1 MNILIVGNGA
11 REHAIAWA
19 LAKNPRVEKVWFS
32 THNGGAEG
40 KLENLEL
47 AGNDFASINALLNKT
62 PVDLVVIG
70 PEKPL
75 NEGIVDQLAA
85 HHTKVFGPRKASAL
99 LEGSKAFAKAFM
111 QKYDIP
117 TANYVECQSRA
128 TAQKA
133 LETFGFPV
141 VIKADGLCAGKGVY
155 ICQSAPDA
163 ETALDE
169 IFIEKVFADEGAK
182 VVIEQYLQGF
192 EASLLCFVSGNKIYP
207 FDTAMDYKKIYEG
220 DQGPNTGGV
229 GCISPNPHW
238 TPELSA
244 QSNTI
249 LRKIEQG
256 LEVENLGYT
265 GILFIGYMV
274 QAGQIFVLEFNTRFG
289 DPETQVLLPRLRS
302 DLLENMEQALAG
314 ETVQLAFEDNVCMT
328 TILVSDGYPKSYQSG
343 FEISGLDKLAPDTL
357 VFHNGTRQK
366 DGQLVS
372 AGGRVLSI
380 VALDKTLAEARQ
392 KVYEEIEKVTFKN
405 MRYRDDI
412 GQLHH
417 Q

>member
-1 MNILIVGNGA
+1 MKILIVGNGA

-19 LAKNPRVEKVWFS
+19 LAKNPRVEKVYFS
-32 THNGGAEG
+32 THNGGASG

-47 AGNDFASINALLNKT
+47 AGNDFASIDGFLDSS
-62 PVDLVVIG
+62 PIDLVVIG

-75 NEGIVDQLAA
+75 NEGIVDHLEARGI
-85 HHTKVFGPRKASAL
+85 KVFGPKKAPAL

-117 TANYVECQSRA
+117 TADYIECQSKA
-128 TAQKA
+128 EAQKA
-133 LETFGFPV
+133 LDKFGFPV

-155 ICQSAPDA
+155 ICPDA
-163 ETALDE
+163 QNAEQALNE
-169 IFIEKVFADEGAK
+169 IFVDKVFADEGTK
-182 VVIEQYLQGF
+182 VVIEQFLKGF

-229 GCISPNPHW
+229 GCISPNPYW
-238 TPELSA
+238 TPDLSK
-244 QSNTI
+244 QSEAI
-249 LRKIEQG
+249 LRNIERG
-256 LEVENLGYT
+256 LEAENLGYT
-265 GILFIGYMV
+265 GILFIGYIV
-274 QAGQIFVLEFNTRFG
+274 QDGQIYVLEFNTRFG

-302 DLLENMEQALAG
+302 DLLENMTQAINRQEVKLDFAP
-314 ETVQLAFEDNVCMT
+314 QVCMT

-343 FEISGLDKLAPDTL
+343 FEIQGLDSLEADTL

-366 DGQLVS
+366 DGHLIT

-380 VALDKTLAEARQ
+380 VALDESLPKARQ
-392 KVYEEIEKVTFKN
+392 KAYDEIKKIGFEN
-405 MRYRDDI
+405 MRFRTDI
-412 GQLHH
+412 GILRE
-417 Q
+417 